1 MTMQMTAQ
9 TSYFIVT
16 TEQDC
21 YPRAE
26 SVSDFIRGARGECQD
41 FTAIVS
47 VTEHVLSTLG
57 ELVEIVEWNP
67 VFWVE
72 NHS

>member
-1 MTMQMTAQ
+1 MNYNTQIDH
-9 TSYFIVT
+9 YFIVT
-16 TEQDC
+16 TEQEC

-26 SVSDFIRGARGECQD
+26 SVADFIRVARGVNQD
-41 FTAIVS
+41 FTAIKT
-47 VTEHVLSTLG
+47 VTEHVLNERG
-57 ELVEIVEWNP
+57 ELVEIVEWDP